1 MGNYV
6 RASLYALGLGVTCI
20 SVAACSSDDGTS
32 PAPDSGASDAT
43 PDVVLDTAAP
53 DADSGPALVDN
64 TWTTAEWTKIQTLSP
79 LPAVP
84 KDTTNKYADDA
95 NAAKLGQML
104 FYDRSYS
111 GALTVGNDGTNGGLG
126 AIGETGKVSCAS
138 CHGITA
144 PTMDDDRSTPP
155 NVSLGTNFG
164 TRNALSI
171 VNSSFYAWTNWGGR
185 FDSQWSLPLTVAENG
200 NIMKSSRLQIAHMIW
215 DKYKTEYE
223 AVFGALDPDLDPNA
237 GGAARFPASGK
248 PKAQTSDPD
257 GAWEGMAV
265 NDQKIVNR
273 IYANYGKAL
282 QAYMRL
288 VVSRNT
294 DLDKYV
300 AGTYGALST
309 NEKEGLRVFIGKG
322 KCVTCHS
329 GPNMADDQFYALG
342 VPQTGPH
349 VPATDNGRF
358 QDVPG
363 LLTSIFNVNGDYSD
377 DKTTTKLTGLAQD
390 PGQKGRFRTKSL
402 RGVSRSGPY
411 MHSGQFATLEEVVDF
426 YDVGGG
432 DVGDAGAVK
441 DPKITPLGLTAAE
454 KQNLVAFMKKLEG
467 EAVAPAL
474 LKDTSK

>member
-32 PAPDSGASDAT
+32 PAPDSGTDAT
-43 PDVVLDTAAP
+43 PDVAIDTGTP
-53 DADSGPALVDN
+53 DAGDAGTLVDN
-64 TWTTAEWTKIQTLSP
+64 TWTQTEWSKIQTLSP

-104 FYDRSYS
+104 FFDKSYA

-126 AIGETGKVSCAS
+126 AMGDTAKVSCAS
-138 CHGITA
+138 CHGG
-144 PTMDDDRSTPP
+144 PTMDDTRSSPG

-171 VNSSFYAWTNWGGR
+171 VNSSFYAWTNWAGR
-185 FDSQWSLPLTVAENG
+185 FDSQWSLPLAVAENA
-200 NIMKSSRLQIAHMIW
+200 NIMKSTRLQIVHMLW

-223 AVFGALDPDLDPNA
+223 AVFGALDTRLDPNSPN
-237 GGAARFPASGK
+237 AADFPATGK
-248 PKAQTSDPD
+248 LDDNSND
-257 GAWEGMAV
+257 G
-265 NDQKIVNR
+265 KILNR
-273 IYANYGKAL
+273 IYANFGKAL

-300 AGTYGALST
+300 AGNFGALST
-309 NEKEGLRVFIGKG
+309 NEKEGLRVFIAKG
-322 KCVTCHS
+322 KCVSCHS
-329 GPNMADDQFYALG
+329 GPNMADDQFYSFG

-349 VPATDNGRF
+349 VPATDFGRF
-358 QDVPG
+358 QDVPP

-377 DKTTTKLTGLAQD
+377 DKTTTKLTGLVQD

-411 MHSGQFATLEEVVDF
+411 MHSGQLATLEAVVDF

-441 DPKITPLGLTAAE
+441 DPKITAIGLTAAE

-474 LKDTSK
+474 LADTSK